1 MFGSNNNAASGG
13 MFGANNT
20 SSGLFG
26 ANKPA
31 APLFGASNTSTS
43 NNASSGLFGSAN
55 NSNNAPSAPSGGLF
69 GSSNNN
75 NAPSAPSGGL
85 FGASNNNNTS
95 NTASGGLFGGNNNTN
110 TASGGLF
117 GGNNQAGNTLFSKP
131 KTGGLFGATPA
142 TQPTSNNPQQQV
154 QLTAMTRI
162 GDLPPDMKK
171 FLQDFDNYI
180 NTQHLIATTL
190 KSDMNKH
197 DQLIKSI
204 PKDTN
209 YLYTKFSSTK
219 QALKFDSNQL
229 SLIKEYNNDLTDD
242 INKIMHL
249 IIQLSTPGTKLSSS
263 FQLNEFFIKKIK
275 KYHEILSNYEQ
286 IVKEAEEVITGL
298 ERSCVDGFGGLFNIV
313 EVMKA
318 QYNLFMELCDTFAQ
332 LNSSI
337 NKLS

>member
-1 MFGSNNNAASGG
+1 
-13 MFGANNT
+13 
-20 SSGLFG
+20 
-26 ANKPA
+26 
-31 APLFGASNTSTS
+31 
-43 NNASSGLFGSAN
+43 
-55 NSNNAPSAPSGGLF
+55 
-69 GSSNNN
+69 
-75 NAPSAPSGGL
+75 
-85 FGASNNNNTS
+85 
-95 NTASGGLFGGNNNTN
+95 
-110 TASGGLF
+110 
-117 GGNNQAGNTLFSKP
+117 
-131 KTGGLFGATPA
+131 
-142 TQPTSNNPQQQV
+142 
-154 QLTAMTRI
+154 MTRI

-190 KSDMNKH
+190 KSDMSKH

-204 PKDTN
+204 PKDTD
-209 YLYTKFSSTK
+209 YLFTKFSSTK

-275 KYHEILSNYEQ
+275 KYYEILNNYEQ

-298 ERSCVDGFGGLFNIV
+298 ERSCVEGFGGLFNIV
-313 EVMKA
+313 EVMKT
-318 QYNLFMELCDTFAQ
+318 QYKLFMELCDTLAQ